1 LFVYDRDKGFAQELA
16 KHVEKDDDS
25 ISGMFVAIR
34 MIDVV
39 FKMTTNISL
48 MKTCKCNE

>member
-1 LFVYDRDKGFAQELA
+1 LFVYDGDKGFAQELA
-16 KHVEKDDDS
+16 KHAEKDDSS

-34 MIDVV
+34 MINAV
-39 FKMTTNISL
+39 FKMTTNTSS